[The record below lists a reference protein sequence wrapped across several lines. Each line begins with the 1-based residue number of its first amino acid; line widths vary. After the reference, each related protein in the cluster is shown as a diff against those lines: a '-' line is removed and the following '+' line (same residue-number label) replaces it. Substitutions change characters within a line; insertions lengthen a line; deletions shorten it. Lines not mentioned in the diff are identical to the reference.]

1 MEIIPCGK
9 TLFLKKAKTEQ
20 KTTALFLPGSSQPTH
35 YEVAF
40 AGPDADVP
48 VGTAVIPNAK
58 ESGKITVQGAEYV
71 VTDSDK
77 LFAYLEEV

>member
-1 MEIIPCGK
+1 MEIIPRGK
-9 TLFLKKAKTEQ
+9 TLFLKKTKTEQ
-20 KTTALFLPGSSQPTH
+20 KTTALFLPDSAQRTH

-71 VTDSDK
+71 VTNSDK
-77 LFAYLEEV
+77 LFATLEQV